1 MGSIRKRGQKWH
13 AQIRIKGWQ
22 PLSQT
27 FATKQLA
34 KAWVKQTED
43 NVRKTALTTFQPL
56 AMSLKEACARYAATI
71 STQHKGFQSEQYR
84 LKHFGNSCLGSTN
97 LHDLNRGQMQ
107 AYFDQRGQYVSQ
119 STLRREM
126 LLLKRVLTIAMTEW
140 HANITI
146 HPMRQIRIPTDN
158 SHRVRRVLTDEWKRI
173 LETARTLRNPL
184 IADVIE
190 FARETGMRR
199 SEILALE
206 AQHID
211 VEEQVVFLPDSK
223 NGSQRSVALS
233 QRATNIVI
241 KHSNTGLLFPISA
254 SAVQQAWQRIIR
266 KTGITNLR
274 FHDLRH
280 EAISRFFEMGMTI
293 AEVQS
298 LSGHKDV
305 RQLFNYTH
313 MQASSIASKY
323 FKFRVK
329 D

>member
-22 PLSQT
+22 SLSKT
-27 FATKQLA
+27 FATKKLA
-34 KAWVKQTED
+34 EAWVRQTED
-43 NVRKTALTTFQPL
+43 NVRCAALTSLQPIV
-56 AMSLKEACARYAATI
+56 MSLQEACIRYATTI
-71 STQHKGFQSEQYR
+71 STQHKGVVSEQHR
-84 LKHFGNSCLGSTN
+84 LKHFGNSCLGSSN
-97 LHDLNRGQMQ
+97 LHELSHGQLQ
-107 AYFDQRGQYVSQ
+107 AYFDQRSQSVSR

-126 LLLKRVLTIAMTEW
+126 LLLKRVLATAMTEW
-140 HANITI
+140 HANIAV
-146 HPMRQIRIPTDN
+146 HPMQQIKIPTDN
-158 SHRVRRVLTDEWKRI
+158 PHRVRRITDNEWKRI
-173 LETARTLRNPL
+173 VETARTQRNPL

-206 AQHID
+206 SQQID
-211 VEEQVVFLPDSK
+211 VEQQIAFLPDTK
-223 NGSQRSVALS
+223 NGTHRSVALS
-233 QRATNIVI
+233 QRAIDIII
-241 KHSNTGLLFPISA
+241 KHSIGEVLFPISA
-254 SAVQQAWQRIIR
+254 TALQQAWQRILR

-323 FKFRVK
+323 FK
-329 D
+329 

>member
-1 MGSIRKRGQKWH
+1 MGSIRKRNGQWN
-13 AQIRIKGWQ
+13 AQVRIKGWQ
-22 PLSQT
+22 SLSKT

-34 KAWVKQTED
+34 EAWVRQTED
-43 NVRKTALTTFQPL
+43 NVRSAALASLQPVV
-56 AMSLKEACARYAATI
+56 MSLQEACTRYGRTV
-71 STQHKGFQSEQYR
+71 STQHKGCVSEQHR
-84 LKHFGNSCLGSTN
+84 LKHFGTSCLGSTN
-97 LHDLNRGQMQ
+97 LHDLNHGQLQ
-107 AYFDQRGQYVSQ
+107 TYFDQRSQYVSR

-126 LLLKRVLTIAMTEW
+126 LLLKRVLTTAMTEW
-140 HANITI
+140 HANLTI
-146 HPMRQIRIPTDN
+146 HPMQQIRIPTEN
-158 SHRVRRVLTDEWKRI
+158 PHRVRRVTDDEWKRI
-173 LETARTLRNPL
+173 LETARTQRNPL

-206 AQHID
+206 FQQID
-211 VEEQVVFLPDSK
+211 VEQQIAFLPDTK
-223 NGSQRSVALS
+223 NGTHRSVALS
-233 QRATNIVI
+233 QRATDIVI
-241 KHSNTGLLFPISA
+241 KYSEGGALFAISA
-254 SAVQQAWQRIIR
+254 TAIQQAWQRILR

-313 MQASSIASKY
+313 MQASNIASKY
-323 FKFRVK
+323 FK
-329 D
+329 